1 MEPLHSIQKVPP
13 EGEWTCSKCGSDYCA
28 ADGKEKMPGSKIFL
42 IPYSGANNTQQSGTT
57 VDVHAQDVMPEDM
70 KANLINEINYSNFVR
85 ISDYLIK

>member
-1 MEPLHSIQKVPP
+1 M
-13 EGEWTCSKCGSDYCA
+13 
-28 ADGKEKMPGSKIFL
+28 FL